1 MDKVSPATRKT
12 ALAVTT
18 LGSFLTSFMGSSINV
33 ALPIIGK
40 EFAIDAIVLSWIATS
55 YLLAAAMFLVPFGRI
70 ADIYGRKKIFTY
82 GVILYTF
89 SSFLTAIAQSALI
102 LILFRVLQGISGAMI
117 FSTGAAMLIS
127 VFPSQQRGR
136 VLGINVSAVYIGLS
150 TGPFLGGILTQ
161 HLGWRSI
168 FAISVIVGVA
178 IVLLIYSKLEGE
190 WVEADG
196 ETFDFTG
203 SLIYAIALTMVM
215 FGFSSLPSVFG
226 TIMIIGGI
234 AFIFLF
240 IKWEL
245 HTKHPVLDMNLF
257 KNNTVFTFSN
267 LAALINYSATFAVTF
282 IVSLYLQYI
291 KGISPQSAGI
301 ILISQPVT
309 MALFSPIAGRM
320 SDKIQPQVIA
330 SWGMA
335 FTTIGLLL
343 LTFLHLH
350 TSILFIITCLIF
362 IGFGIALFSSPNTN
376 AVMSS
381 VHKKYYGVASGI
393 LGTMRLTGQAFSMG
407 IVTLILAVHMGRVQ
421 ITPLYFDRFLQSSQ
435 TAFIIFT
442 LLCFGGIFASLARGK
457 IHR

>member
-127 VFPSQQRGR
+127 VFPPQQRGR

-245 HTKHPVLDMNLF
+245 HTRHPVLDMNLF

>member
-1 MDKVSPATRKT
+1 
-12 ALAVTT
+12 
-18 LGSFLTSFMGSSINV
+18 
-33 ALPIIGK
+33 
-40 EFAIDAIVLSWIATS
+40 
-55 YLLAAAMFLVPFGRI
+55 
-70 ADIYGRKKIFTY
+70 
-82 GVILYTF
+82 
-89 SSFLTAIAQSALI
+89 
-102 LILFRVLQGISGAMI
+102 
-117 FSTGAAMLIS
+117 
-127 VFPSQQRGR
+127 
-136 VLGINVSAVYIGLS
+136 
-150 TGPFLGGILTQ
+150 
-161 HLGWRSI
+161 
-168 FAISVIVGVA
+168 
-178 IVLLIYSKLEGE
+178 
-190 WVEADG
+190 
-196 ETFDFTG
+196 
-203 SLIYAIALTMVM
+203 M

-245 HTKHPVLDMNLF
+245 HTRHPVLDMNLF

>member
-1 MDKVSPATRKT
+1 MEHDATNRKT
-12 ALAVTT
+12 ALVVTT

-55 YLLAAAMFLVPFGRI
+55 YLLSAAMFLVPFGRI

-82 GVILYTF
+82 GIILYTF
-89 SSFLTAIAQSALI
+89 SSFLTAIAQSAFI

-127 VFPSQQRGR
+127 VFPPHQRGR

-168 FAISVIVGVA
+168 FAISVVVGVA
-178 IVLLIYSKLEGE
+178 IVMLLYSKLEGE
-190 WVEADG
+190 WVEAEG
-196 ETFDFTG
+196 ETFDFIG

-226 TIMIIGGI
+226 IIIIVAGI
-234 AFIFLF
+234 VCIILF
-240 IKWEL
+240 IKWEIN
-245 HTKHPVLDMNLF
+245 TQHPVIDMNLF

-267 LAALINYSATFAVTF
+267 FAALINYSATFAVTF
-282 IVSLYLQYI
+282 IVSLYLQYL

-330 SWGMA
+330 SFGMA
-335 FTTIGLLL
+335 FTTIGLGL
-343 LTFLHLH
+343 LTLLHSN
-350 TSILFIITCLIF
+350 TSIVFIITSLIF

-407 IVTLILAVHMGRVQ
+407 IVTLILALHMGRVQ
-421 ITPLYFDRFLQSSQ
+421 ITPLYFDRFLLSSK
-435 TAFIIFT
+435 TAFILFT
-442 LLCFGGIFASLARGK
+442 VLCLGGIFASLARGK